1 MKKLIAMLAL
11 LAFAGNIASAELL
24 KNFKYDGKL
33 EVHGYSLNN
42 ADYNKN
48 AQDKRG
54 ETETRVQINAGF
66 DLNDDADAVVS
77 LVKNNRAYG
86 DNSESVN
93 ANTTVANDGVLGNI
107 WVEQAYVNLKGVFGL
122 DHKLGR
128 QYYGEAGDMV
138 IYYGPRSWPYPQF
151 MTAGVAALDAWTGW
165 YKNDKW
171 EVHALMG
178 KQVNTAD
185 GAAASNDTNVSGVKA
200 MTKFMDIGLT
210 GYFYQKKDRA
220 VPVKTTYLDVLG
232 VKAKYAFG
240 DLNVTGEYAMNMGK
254 EPNKPA
260 IGYEYEGFAYKV
272 NADYSMDFM
281 GKLMLEG
288 EYFFASGDETNN
300 KKATAFTSINNDYRP
315 GIIDGA
321 GYGAAGGSGDNVIDF
336 GGNWTPEAM
345 DKLNVAAKY
354 YTFSVDKK
362 AGLADKHLG
371 NEFDV
376 IATWNHSDNVKVKG
390 YYAMY
395 MPEDKNNT
403 PDDMES
409 MMGAVFCVKF

>member
-77 LVKNNRAYG
+77 LVKDNRPLSTREYG
-86 DNSESVN
+86 ETAED
-93 ANTTVANDGVLGNI
+93 ANTVLDNFYF
-107 WVEQAYVNLKGVFGL
+107 EQAYVNLKGVFGL
-122 DHKLGR
+122 DHKVGR
-128 QYYGEAGDMV
+128 QYYGEAGDLV
-138 IYYGPRSWPYPQF
+138 IYYGPRTWPYTRHMNTFTP
-151 MTAGVAALDAWTGW
+151 AIDAWTGW
-165 YKNDKW
+165 YKTDNWD
-171 EVHALMG
+171 VHAMMG
-178 KQVNTAD
+178 KETNTANAGGTSTD
-185 GAAASNDTNVSGVKA
+185 VNVSGIKA

-210 GYFYQKKDRA
+210 GYFYQQKDRTA
-220 VPVKTTYLDVLG
+220 AKTDYLDVLG
-232 VKAKYAFG
+232 AKAKYAFG

-254 EPNKPA
+254 NPNKPV
-260 IGYEYEGFAYKV
+260 IGYEYEGTAYKL
-272 NADYSMDFM
+272 NADYSMDLM
-281 GKLMLEG
+281 GKLVLEG
-288 EYFFASGDETNN
+288 EYAFASGDESNN
-300 KKATAFTSINNDYRP
+300 KKATEFQGINGDYRP
-315 GIIDGA
+315 GIIYGA
-321 GYGAAGGSGDNVIDF
+321 GYAAVGAGTGVNVMDF
-336 GGNWTPEAM
+336 GGNWTPEKL

-354 YTFSVDKK
+354 YTFASDKK
-362 AGLADKHLG
+362 NGSADKHLG

-390 YYAMY
+390 YYAMF

-403 PDDMES
+403 PDDAES
-409 MMGAVFCVKF
+409 VMGALFCVNF